1 MRGGDGAGVL
11 RSRDLGRTWEPANQG
26 FSEKFVSRITFDP
39 SAGRV
44 LASVWGDR
52 KHGGV
57 FSAPTPQGRW
67 TRLGEGLKGREVV
80 SLAVAGG
87 QALAGTDEGLFRL
100 GPTDTMWRQVVLK
113 SVRSDREPRVI
124 HLEAGRGGVVLAGA
138 STGLF
143 RSEDSGLSFRPVLT
157 GVATVGALTLAR
169 EGGLSFAA
177 TSVGL
182 YESRDEGRT
191 WTAAR
196 APLTG
201 VRVNALL
208 APSGSDVVLAA
219 SSHGLYRSMD
229 GGASF
234 VVGGHGLPDS
244 DFTSLALT
252 PDGRAAFVSDFTWGG
267 LYRSEDLGLRW
278 TRVEAF
284 GLVTDRIWTMAVSP
298 KGSGDLIVA
307 PAIGGLHVAKH
318 GVSAV
323 GRAAP

>member
-1 MRGGDGAGVL
+1 
-11 RSRDLGRTWEPANQG
+11 
-26 FSEKFVSRITFDP
+26 
-39 SAGRV
+39 
-44 LASVWGDR
+44 
-52 KHGGV
+52 
-57 FSAPTPQGRW
+57 
-67 TRLGEGLKGREVV
+67 
-80 SLAVAGG
+80 
-87 QALAGTDEGLFRL
+87 
-100 GPTDTMWRQVVLK
+100 MWRQVVLK